1 MIERNLDVTGS
12 AFYKPSQGSAVGL
25 QRIVGIGYAFS
36 LDFSSCRCGTES
48 RDTLVPPHVERKP
61 SVNGL
66 VALVAVAIIVGSVAL
81 FEAWWYRRQLEKI
94 PFRIHINGTRG
105 KSSVT
110 RLIAAGLRAGG
121 IRTCAKTTGTLARM
135 IFDDGR
141 ELPIFRP
148 DRANVIEQKRIV
160 KTAVAEGAQ
169 ALVIEC
175 MALQPLLQSVC
186 ELKLVRSTHGVI
198 TNARADHL
206 DVMGPTRLDV
216 ARALSATVPVGGT
229 LLTAED
235 RDDSLQVMSAA
246 CQDRG
251 TSMRNITSAD
261 SATIT
266 PEELAQF
273 SYLEHAEN
281 VALSLALCEQI
292 GIDRAVALQGMWAA
306 EPDPG
311 AMRVHQQTVRG
322 DSWHFVNAFA
332 ANDPESTTRIWDA
345 AYDYFPGVQR
355 RVLVMN
361 CRVDRIDRSLT
372 MADSCVH
379 WQKYDRVVIIGS
391 GTDVFLRRLLKG
403 GIDQNKIL
411 CLGNA
416 TGDEVVTMLLES
428 FAAEESKLGQRPALA
443 SVSPS
448 GDEPAR
454 TWQSVEGDDRVEHRA
469 EVAAEAGVPAA
480 NVSLQ
485 SGSGM
490 MLVGVGNIAGPGME
504 LADYF
509 AKQDGWER
517 FAVPESAPV
526 RVMEMV

>member
-1 MIERNLDVTGS
+1 MNRATKVSPHLER
-12 AFYKPSQGSAVGL
+12 
-25 QRIVGIGYAFS
+25 
-36 LDFSSCRCGTES
+36 
-48 RDTLVPPHVERKP
+48 ER

-81 FEAWWYRRQLEKI
+81 LEAWWYHRQLKKI
-94 PFRIHINGTRG
+94 PYRIHVNGTRG

-135 IFDDGR
+135 IFEDGR

-160 KTAVAEGAQ
+160 KTAVAAGAE

-216 ARALSATVPVGGT
+216 ARALSATVPIRGT

-235 RDDSLQVMSAA
+235 RADSLEVMGAA
-246 CQDRG
+246 CADRG
-251 TSMRNITSAD
+251 SAIKSITAAD
-261 SATIT
+261 SAAIT

-281 VALSLALCEQI
+281 VALSLAVCEQL
-292 GIDRAVALQGMWAA
+292 GVARDVALQGMWAA

-311 AMRVHQQTVRG
+311 AMRVHQPMIRG

-345 AYDYFPGVQR
+345 AYDHFPGVNR

-361 CRVDRIDRSLT
+361 CRVDRIDRSVT
-372 MADSCVH
+372 MANACVD
-379 WQKYDRVVIIGS
+379 WKTYDRVVIIGS

-403 GIDQNKIL
+403 GIDQNRIL

-428 FAAEESKLGQRPALA
+428 FAAEAAKNSRA
-443 SVSPS
+443 SV
-448 GDEPAR
+448 GTGR
-454 TWQSVEGDDRVEHRA
+454 VVQSHDGSLA
-469 EVAAEAGVPAA
+469 TTAVAQESNTGI
-480 NVSLQ
+480 LL
-485 SGSGM
+485 M
-490 MLVGVGNIAGPGME
+490 GVGNIAGPGME
-504 LADYF
+504 LADF
-509 AKQDGWER
+509 FECKEGWER
-517 FAVPESAPV
+517 YELPQSTPA
-526 RVMEMV
+526 RVLEMV

>member
-1 MIERNLDVTGS
+1 M
-12 AFYKPSQGSAVGL
+12 
-25 QRIVGIGYAFS
+25 
-36 LDFSSCRCGTES
+36 
-48 RDTLVPPHVERKP
+48 
-61 SVNGL
+61 NGL
-66 VALVAVAIIVGSVAL
+66 CALVAVAAIVGAAAL
-81 FEAWWYRRQLEKI
+81 AEAWWYRRQLEKI
-94 PFRIHINGTRG
+94 PFRIHVNGTRG

-135 IFDDGR
+135 IFTDGR

-160 KTAVAEGAQ
+160 KTAVAEQAE

-216 ARALSATVPVGGT
+216 ARALSATVPVAGT

-235 RDDSLQVMSAA
+235 RNDSLQVMNAA
-246 CQDRG
+246 CKDRG
-251 TSMRNITSAD
+251 TTMHSITAAD
-261 SATIT
+261 SANVTA
-266 PEELAQF
+266 EELSQF

-281 VALSLALCEQI
+281 VALSLAVCQQL
-292 GIDRAVALQGMWAA
+292 GIDRDVALRGMWAA

-361 CRVDRIDRSLT
+361 CRVDRIDRSVT
-372 MADSCVH
+372 MADACVQ
-379 WQKYDRVVIIGS
+379 WRKADRFVIIGS

-403 GIDQNKIL
+403 GVNPDHIL

-416 TGDEVVTMLLES
+416 NGDEVVSMLIES
-428 FAAEESKLGQRPALA
+428 FAAEKAKSSHTTAAIKTAELVSATTTASRPQADA
-443 SVSPS
+443 PTATN
-448 GDEPAR
+448 ENA
-454 TWQSVEGDDRVEHRA
+454 TA
-469 EVAAEAGVPAA
+469 
-480 NVSLQ
+480 
-485 SGSGM
+485 SGM
-490 MLVGVGNIAGPGME
+490 LLMGVGNIAGPGMA
-504 LADYF
+504 LADFF
-509 AKQDGWER
+509 ADPNSCVEFSKPIVAAGKTTSNSE
-517 FAVPESAPV
+517 

>member
-1 MIERNLDVTGS
+1 M
-12 AFYKPSQGSAVGL
+12 
-25 QRIVGIGYAFS
+25 
-36 LDFSSCRCGTES
+36 
-48 RDTLVPPHVERKP
+48 
-61 SVNGL
+61 NGL
-66 VALVAVAIIVGSVAL
+66 FALVAVAAAVGLVAL
-81 FEAWWYRRQLEKI
+81 LEAYWYRRQLEKI
-94 PFRIHINGTRG
+94 PYRIHVNGTRG

-121 IRTCAKTTGTLARM
+121 IKTCAKTTGTLARM

-160 KTAVAEGAQ
+160 RTAVSEKAE

-216 ARALSATVPVGGT
+216 ARALSATVPVSGKFI
-229 LLTAED
+229 TAED
-235 RDDSLQVMSAA
+235 RQDSLQVMSEA

-251 TSMRNITSAD
+251 SMMQNITAKD
-261 SATIT
+261 SEAIT

-281 VALSLALCEQI
+281 VALSLAVCQDM
-292 GIDRAVALQGMWAA
+292 GVDRDVALRGMWAA

-311 AMRVHQQTVRG
+311 AMRVHQQQIHS
-322 DSWHFVNAFA
+322 DQWHFVNAFA

-345 AYDYFPGVQR
+345 AYNYFPGVTR

-361 CRVDRIDRSLT
+361 CRVDRIDRSVT
-372 MADSCVH
+372 MADACVD
-379 WQKYDRVVIIGS
+379 WQKADRVVIIGS

-403 GIDQNKIL
+403 GMNADHIL

-416 TGDEVVTMLLES
+416 SGHEVVSTLLES
-428 FAAEESKLGQRPALA
+428 FASERNQQAVNGSRSNTPGGTSVAES
-443 SVSPS
+443 
-448 GDEPAR
+448 EPP
-454 TWQSVEGDDRVEHRA
+454 TE
-469 EVAAEAGVPAA
+469 
-480 NVSLQ
+480 
-485 SGSGM
+485 M
-490 MLVGVGNIAGPGME
+490 MLMGVGNIAGPGMA
-504 LADYF
+504 LADFF
-509 AKQDGWER
+509 ANADSCAEYRGTAPLRSSSQD
-517 FAVPESAPV
+517 SA
-526 RVMEMV
+526 REMEMV

>member
-1 MIERNLDVTGS
+1 MAAWSLDLSRIRRSLFFIRRCRHESSDKVSPQIERE
-12 AFYKPSQGSAVGL
+12 Q
-25 QRIVGIGYAFS
+25 
-36 LDFSSCRCGTES
+36 
-48 RDTLVPPHVERKP
+48 

-66 VALVAVAIIVGSVAL
+66 VALVAVATVVGSVAL
-81 FEAWWYRRQLEKI
+81 LEAWWYHRQLKRI
-94 PFRIHINGTRG
+94 PYRIHVNGTRG

-135 IFDDGR
+135 IFDDGS

-160 KTAVAEGAQ
+160 KTAVAARAE

-216 ARALSATVPVGGT
+216 ARALSATIPVGGT

-235 RDDSLQVMSAA
+235 RADSLHVMDEA
-246 CQDRG
+246 CADRG
-251 TSMRNITSAD
+251 SSLKNITAAD
-261 SATIT
+261 SAAIT
-266 PEELAQF
+266 LEELAQF

-281 VALSLALCEQI
+281 VALSLAVCEQM
-292 GIDRAVALQGMWAA
+292 GVARDVALRGMWAA
-306 EPDPG
+306 APDPG

-322 DSWHFVNAFA
+322 DAWRFVNAFA

-345 AYDYFPGVQR
+345 AYEYFPGVTR

-361 CRVDRIDRSLT
+361 CRVDRIDRSVT
-372 MADSCVH
+372 MADACVH
-379 WQKYDRVVIIGS
+379 WRAYDRVVIIGS
-391 GTDVFLRRLLKG
+391 GTDAFLRRLLKG
-403 GIDQNKIL
+403 GIDQNRIL

-416 TGDEVVTMLLES
+416 SGDEVVRMLLES
-428 FAAEESKLGQRPALA
+428 FAAEEAKNSSSAADSHDQAMPNWKADGGVNRNEPSRDGAVATRP
-443 SVSPS
+443 
-448 GDEPAR
+448 
-454 TWQSVEGDDRVEHRA
+454 
-469 EVAAEAGVPAA
+469 VAQDADT
-480 NVSLQ
+480 
-485 SGSGM
+485 GM
-490 MLVGVGNIAGPGME
+490 LLVGVGNIAGPGMA
-504 LADYF
+504 LAEF
-509 AKQDGWER
+509 FEQKEGWEQYE
-517 FAVPESAPV
+517 PPQSTPT
-526 RVMEMV
+526 RVLEMV

>member
-1 MIERNLDVTGS
+1 M
-12 AFYKPSQGSAVGL
+12 
-25 QRIVGIGYAFS
+25 
-36 LDFSSCRCGTES
+36 
-48 RDTLVPPHVERKP
+48 
-61 SVNGL
+61 NGL
-66 VALVAVAIIVGSVAL
+66 CALVAVAAIVGAAAL
-81 FEAWWYRRQLEKI
+81 AEAWWYRRQLEKI
-94 PFRIHINGTRG
+94 PYRIHVNGTRG

-160 KTAVAEGAQ
+160 KTAVSENAE

-216 ARALSATVPVGGT
+216 ARALSATVPVAGT

-235 RDDSLQVMSAA
+235 RDDSLRVIKAA
-246 CQDRG
+246 CEDRG
-251 TSMRNITSAD
+251 STLRSMTAAD
-261 SATIT
+261 SARVTA
-266 PEELAQF
+266 EELSQF

-281 VALSLALCEQI
+281 VALSLAVCQQL
-292 GIDRAVALQGMWAA
+292 GIAREVALRGMWAA

-311 AMRVHQQTVRG
+311 AMRVHQQVVRG

-345 AYDYFPGVQR
+345 AYDHFPGVQR
-355 RVLVMN
+355 RVVVMN
-361 CRVDRIDRSLT
+361 CRVDRIDRSVT
-372 MADSCVH
+372 MADACVQ
-379 WQKYDRVVIIGS
+379 WRKVDRFVIIGS

-403 GIDQNKIL
+403 GVNADHIL

-416 TGDEVVTMLLES
+416 HGHEVVSTLVDS
-428 FAAEESKLGQRPALA
+428 FAAERA
-443 SVSPS
+443 SVAQTMSAPESAVSVSDTSPAM
-448 GDEPAR
+448 GPLVDRPFLVTDEDVR
-454 TWQSVEGDDRVEHRA
+454 T
-469 EVAAEAGVPAA
+469 
-480 NVSLQ
+480 
-485 SGSGM
+485 SGM
-490 MLVGVGNIAGPGME
+490 LLMGVGNIAGPGMA
-504 LADYF
+504 LADFF
-509 AKQDGWER
+509 ADPNSCLEYAKPEAVSKRDVSQDEP
-517 FAVPESAPV
+517 A
-526 RVMEMV
+526 MEMA

>member
-1 MIERNLDVTGS
+1 M
-12 AFYKPSQGSAVGL
+12 
-25 QRIVGIGYAFS
+25 
-36 LDFSSCRCGTES
+36 
-48 RDTLVPPHVERKP
+48 
-61 SVNGL
+61 NGL
-66 VALVAVAIIVGSVAL
+66 VALVAVAAIVGLVAL
-81 FEAWWYRRQLEKI
+81 LEAWWYRRQLEKI
-94 PFRIHINGTRG
+94 PFRIHVNGTRG

-121 IRTCAKTTGTLARM
+121 IKTCAKTTGTLARM

-160 KTAVAEGAQ
+160 KTAVSEGAE

-235 RDDSLQVMSAA
+235 RADSLQVMGAA
-246 CQDRG
+246 CADRG
-251 TSMRNITSAD
+251 SQLQNITADD
-261 SATIT
+261 SAKIT

-281 VALSLALCEQI
+281 VALSLAVCEKM
-292 GIDRAVALQGMWAA
+292 GVDREVALRGMWEAT
-306 EPDPG
+306 PDPG
-311 AMRVHQQTVRG
+311 AMRVHQQNVYG

-345 AYDYFPGVQR
+345 AYDYFPGVNR

-361 CRVDRIDRSLT
+361 CRVDRIDRSVT
-372 MADSCVH
+372 MADACVH

-403 GIDQNKIL
+403 GIDQNRIL

-416 TGDEVVTMLLES
+416 TGDEVVSMLLES
-428 FAAEESKLGQRPALA
+428 FAAESKSDVPAYAAADSLPHEEVVARWHGEGESY
-443 SVSPS
+443 
-448 GDEPAR
+448 
-454 TWQSVEGDDRVEHRA
+454 RA
-469 EVAAEAGVPAA
+469 ELAAESVVPPTKMNQEDA
-480 NVSLQ
+480 
-485 SGSGM
+485 SGM
-490 MLVGVGNIAGPGME
+490 LLVGVGNIAGPGMA

-509 AKQDGWER
+509 EKREGWER
-517 FAVPESAPV
+517 FQRPQSAPV

>member
-1 MIERNLDVTGS
+1 M
-12 AFYKPSQGSAVGL
+12 
-25 QRIVGIGYAFS
+25 
-36 LDFSSCRCGTES
+36 
-48 RDTLVPPHVERKP
+48 
-61 SVNGL
+61 NGL
-66 VALVAVAIIVGSVAL
+66 VALMVLAIVVGCCAL
-81 FEAWWYRRQLEKI
+81 SEAWWYRRLLQKI
-94 PFRIHINGTRG
+94 PYRIHVNGTRG
-105 KSSVT
+105 KSSVA

-135 IFDDGR
+135 IFADGR

-160 KTAVAEGAQ
+160 KTAVADGAQ

-235 RDDSLQVMSAA
+235 REDSLQVMNAA
-246 CQDRG
+246 CEDRG
-251 TSMRNITSAD
+251 SSMRNITASDA
-261 SATIT
+261 AAIT
-266 PEELAQF
+266 AEELARF

-281 VALSLALCEQI
+281 VALSLAVCEQM
-292 GIDRAVALQGMWAA
+292 GVPREVALGGMWSA

-332 ANDPESTTRIWDA
+332 ANDPESTTRIWDS

-361 CRVDRIDRSLT
+361 CRVDRPDRSIT
-372 MADSCVH
+372 MADACVH
-379 WQKYDRVVIIGS
+379 WRRHDRVVIIGS
-391 GTDVFLRRLLKG
+391 GTDVFLRRLLRG
-403 GIDQNKIL
+403 GIDQNRIL

-428 FAAEESKLGQRPALA
+428 FAAEERHAGVRPA
-443 SVSPS
+443 SEPS
-448 GDEPAR
+448 RRECRGGS
-454 TWQSVEGDDRVEHRA
+454 WQIDRGAHRA
-469 EVAAEAGVPAA
+469 DGEVTSLVPVGKVTQEP
-480 NVSLQ
+480 VSTEPM
-485 SGSGM
+485 SSV
-490 MLVGVGNIAGPGME
+490 MLMGAGNIAGPGMA

-509 AKQDGWER
+509 ANPER
-517 FAVPESAPV
+517 CDRFERSESVSP
-526 RVMEMV
+526 RQWEMV

>member
-1 MIERNLDVTGS
+1 MNQ
-12 AFYKPSQGSAVGL
+12 AFAVPSL
-25 QRIVGIGYAFS
+25 E
-36 LDFSSCRCGTES
+36 SC
-48 RDTLVPPHVERKP
+48 P

-66 VALVAVAIIVGSVAL
+66 FALVAVAVTVGCVAL
-81 FEAWWYRRQLEKI
+81 LEARWYRRQLQKI
-94 PFRIHINGTRG
+94 RYRIHVNGTRG

-135 IFDDGR
+135 IFTDGT

-160 KTAVAEGAQ
+160 KTAVAEGAD

-216 ARALSATVPVGGT
+216 ARALSATVPVGGV

-235 RDDSLQVMSAA
+235 RADSIGVMREA
-246 CQDRG
+246 CEDRG
-251 TSMRNITSAD
+251 SNMRNITAD
-261 SATIT
+261 DAASVT
-266 PEELAQF
+266 PDELAKF

-281 VALSLALCEQI
+281 VALSLAVCESL
-292 GIDRAVALQGMWAA
+292 GVARDVALQGMWAA

-345 AYDYFPGVQR
+345 AYDYFPGVTR

-361 CRVDRIDRSLT
+361 CRVDRIDRSVT
-372 MADSCVH
+372 MADACVQ
-379 WQKYDRVVIIGS
+379 WKYYDRVVIIGS

-403 GIDQNKIL
+403 GIDPDRIL

-416 TGDEVVTMLLES
+416 TGREVVATLLES
-428 FAAEESKLGQRPALA
+428 FDAERTKRQTRTVQPISLGRDATTLAIDTVVTADTVDLGSSESGF
-443 SVSPS
+443 V
-448 GDEPAR
+448 EPDAPM
-454 TWQSVEGDDRVEHRA
+454 G
-469 EVAAEAGVPAA
+469 
-480 NVSLQ
+480 LLL
-485 SGSGM
+485 M
-490 MLVGVGNIAGPGME
+490 GVGNIYGPGME
-504 LADYF
+504 LAEHF
-509 AKQDGWER
+509 AKQEGWDEFR
-517 FAVPESAPV
+517 AHPRSSHGGSMSTATGDVT